1 MPGKHRGVPDSDV
14 DYVPH
19 APWPRG
25 HEKQHQHNAK
35 EGLICKESGP
45 LSCLIR
51 LISGS
56 GCKYVHNP
64 IQVFNT
70 GKFDA
75 DLTLPDTERDL
86 HIGIQAV

>member
-1 MPGKHRGVPDSDV
+1 MPGKQPGAPDSDI
-14 DYVPH
+14 DYLPH
-19 APWPRG
+19 ALASGR
-25 HEKQHQHNAK
+25 ERLHQHNTK
-35 EGLICKESGP
+35 EGPIRKESGP
-45 LSCLIR
+45 LTCLIR

-56 GCKYVHNP
+56 WCKYVHNP